1 MVKAYA
7 LINRIVETLLIIIFA
22 LLVIDVL
29 WQVFGR
35 YVLNQSF
42 SFTEEFARFALIWL
56 SILGAAYLNGKR
68 EHLSMDYLLQNLDGN
83 KLKKR
88 MQAIEIFMLVF
99 ALIVMV
105 IGGGNLVYTTLY
117 LGQVSPAMHVSL
129 GYVYSIVPISGLLII
144 FYSIYN
150 LSFYNKLRTEDE
162 GSSHFRE
169 MK

>member
-1 MVKAYA
+1 MEKIYQNT
-7 LINRIVETLLIIIFA
+7 NRIIEVVLIAIFA
-22 LLVIDVL
+22 LLVLDVL

-35 YVLNQSF
+35 YVLGQSF

-68 EHLSMDYLLQNLDGN
+68 EHLSMDFLLQ
-83 KLKKR
+83 KLSPEKMAKR
-88 MQAIEIFMLVF
+88 MQIIEIFMFVF
-99 ALIVMV
+99 ALVVMV

-129 GYVYSIVPISGLLII
+129 GYVYSIVPISGLLIM

-150 LSFYNKLRTEDE
+150 INSHYGSTNK
-162 GSSHFRE
+162 
-169 MK
+169 

>member
-1 MVKAYA
+1 MEKIYHG
-7 LINRIVETLLIIIFA
+7 INRIVEIVLVAIFA
-22 LLVIDVL
+22 LLVLDVL

-35 YVLNQSF
+35 YVLKQSF

-68 EHLSMDYLLQNLDGN
+68 EHLSMDFLLQKLSPD

-88 MQAIEIFMLVF
+88 MQIIEMLMFVF
-99 ALIVMV
+99 ALVVMV

-129 GYVYSIVPISGLLII
+129 GYIYAIVPISGLLIM
-144 FYSIYN
+144 FYSVYN
-150 LSFYNKLRTEDE
+150 IQMYNNKHT
-162 GSSHFRE
+162 
-169 MK
+169 